1 MARSHAL
8 LAAAACAAAHEGLD
22 GFRIDEAAHAAYRF
36 FWNDLCDWY
45 LELVKPVLRRQA
57 QGTDGAL
64 ACAVMHCLFRDGRA
78 DRDYLARYTD
88 VPHELEAHLLSRD
101 PPWAARITGAPVET
115 IEAFARLVGDN
126 KRAEEEVN
134 TEIASPISRRVNVS
148 FAPGQSTS
156 IIRIVK
162 GYPTALSFFDRTGQP
177 WPIEW
182 DTNSNPAGQASN
194 GGNCNQG
201 PAGGAGPAV
210 ASAGF
215 YVCTPTVGSN
225 VLQVAAASLQP
236 RGGLLVTLKGAPK
249 PISFMLVAGGGA
261 YDADLTVQVA
271 ERGPNAKGVATGP
284 VAPDTASPFLTAML
298 DGAPPAE
305 AEPLA
310 VAGVS
315 PDDLRAWKVGNR
327 VVLRTRFALISPEWL
342 ASQTCEGGVT
352 VYSLPITPVVLLS
365 QDGVTVSASLSEP

>member
-1 MARSHAL
+1 MTRIIATASRSTSSSPKPDRREFMRLTTFH
-8 LAAAACAAAHEGLD
+8 CAYVAM
-22 GFRIDEAAHAAYRF
+22 
-36 FWNDLCDWY
+36 
-45 LELVKPVLRRQA
+45 
-57 QGTDGAL
+57 AL
-64 ACAVMHCLFRDGRA
+64 ASPAMAQQSASPPPETQPR
-78 DRDYLARYTD
+78 TD
-88 VPHELEAHLLSRD
+88 VESAIPVTPGMIRD
-101 PPWAARITGAPVET
+101 LGR
-115 IEAFARLVGDN
+115 RVGDN

-162 GYPTALSFFDRTGQP
+162 GYPPALSFFDRTGQP

-182 DTNSNPAGQASN
+182 DTNSNPAGQANS
-194 GGNCNQG
+194 GNCNQG
-201 PAGGAGPAV
+201 PAGGGGPAV

-225 VLQVAAASLQP
+225 VLQVAAGSLQP
-236 RGGLLVTLKGAPK
+236 RGGLLVTLKAAPK
-249 PISFMLVAGGGA
+249 PISSMLVAGGGA

-284 VAPDTASPFLTAML
+284 GAPDTASPFLPAML

-310 VAGVS
+310 VSGVS
-315 PDDLRAWKVGNR
+315 PDDLRAWKVGDR

-342 ASQTCEGGVT
+342 PPPTRRGGVT
-352 VYSLPITPVVLLS
+352 VYSLPVTPVVLLS

>member
-1 MARSHAL
+1 MRLTTFHW
-8 LAAAACAAAHEGLD
+8 AC
-22 GFRIDEAAHAAYRF
+22 
-36 FWNDLCDWY
+36 
-45 LELVKPVLRRQA
+45 V
-57 QGTDGAL
+57 AL
-64 ACAVMHCLFRDGRA
+64 A
-78 DRDYLARYTD
+78 LASPAMAQQSASLPSGAQPRTD
-88 VPHELEAHLLSRD
+88 VESAIPLTPGMIRD
-101 PPWAARITGAPVET
+101 LGR
-115 IEAFARLVGDN
+115 RVGDN

-215 YVCTPTVGSN
+215 YVCTPTAGSN

-271 ERGPNAKGVATGP
+271 DRGPNAKGVATGP

-310 VAGVS
+310 VGGVS

-342 ASQTCEGGVT
+342 ASQTGEGGVT

>member
-1 MARSHAL
+1 MRRRHAHWTAL
-8 LAAAACAAAHEGLD
+8 AFAAAVMAAAP
-22 GFRIDEAAHAAYRF
+22 AS
-36 FWNDLCDWY
+36 
-45 LELVKPVLRRQA
+45 A
-57 QGTDGAL
+57 QQGPPGASPPQQPG
-64 ACAVMHCLFRDGRA
+64 ASPK
-78 DRDYLARYTD
+78 TD
-88 VPHELEAHLLSRD
+88 VDSAIPLTPGMIRD
-101 PPWAARITGAPVET
+101 LGR
-115 IEAFARLVGDN
+115 RVGDN
-126 KRAEEEVN
+126 RRAEEEVN

-148 FAPGQSTS
+148 FAPGQSTP
-156 IIRIVK
+156 IVRIVK

-182 DTNSNPAGQASN
+182 DTNSNPAAAQTSN
-194 GGNCNQG
+194 GNCNQG
-201 PAGGAGPAV
+201 PAGGGGPAV

-249 PISFMLVAGGGA
+249 PISFMLVAGGGT

-271 ERGPNAKGVATGP
+271 DRGPNAKGVATGP

-342 ASQTCEGGVT
+342 ASQTGEGGVT
-352 VYSLPITPVVLLS
+352 VYSLPVTPVVLLS

>member
-1 MARSHAL
+1 MRPTTFHWACVAL
-8 LAAAACAAAHEGLD
+8 ALASPAT
-22 GFRIDEAAHAAYRF
+22 
-36 FWNDLCDWY
+36 
-45 LELVKPVLRRQA
+45 A
-57 QGTDGAL
+57 QQSASDGASASL
-64 ACAVMHCLFRDGRA
+64 SSGATHEAGVESAIPLTPNMIRDLGR
-78 DRDYLARYTD
+78 R
-88 VPHELEAHLLSRD
+88 
-101 PPWAARITGAPVET
+101 
-115 IEAFARLVGDN
+115 VGDN
-126 KRAEEEVN
+126 KRAEEEAN

-182 DTNSNPAGQASN
+182 DTNSNPAGQAN
-194 GGNCNQG
+194 NGNCNQG

-327 VVLRTRFALISPEWL
+327 VVARLADRRGRRHRLFPAGHAGRAAFAGWRDGFRVSFGALNRCLS
-342 ASQTCEGGVT
+342 SHQ
-352 VYSLPITPVVLLS
+352 PIPVSRGFRRGSSAARVAG
-365 QDGVTVSASLSEP
+365 DPAASL

>member
-1 MARSHAL
+1 MTRTIATASRSTSSSPKPDRRAFMRPTTFHW
-8 LAAAACAAAHEGLD
+8 AC
-22 GFRIDEAAHAAYRF
+22 
-36 FWNDLCDWY
+36 
-45 LELVKPVLRRQA
+45 V
-57 QGTDGAL
+57 AL
-64 ACAVMHCLFRDGRA
+64 A
-78 DRDYLARYTD
+78 LASPATAQQSAPGGPPLPSGTTPRTD
-88 VPHELEAHLLSRD
+88 VESAIPLTPNMIRD
-101 PPWAARITGAPVET
+101 LGR
-115 IEAFARLVGDN
+115 RVGDN

-225 VLQVAAASLQP
+225 VLQVAAESLQP
-236 RGGLLVTLKGAPK
+236 RGGLLVTLRGARK

-271 ERGPNAKGVATGP
+271 DRGPNAKGVATGP
-284 VAPDTASPFLTAML
+284 AAPDTASPFLTAML

-315 PDDLRAWKVGNR
+315 PDDLRAWKVGD
-327 VVLRTRFALISPEWL
+327 P
-342 ASQTCEGGVT
+342 GG
-352 VYSLPITPVVLLS
+352 
-365 QDGVTVSASLSEP
+365 

>member
-1 MARSHAL
+1 MSGDPADARH
-8 LAAAACAAAHEGLD
+8 
-22 GFRIDEAAHAAYRF
+22 
-36 FWNDLCDWY
+36 
-45 LELVKPVLRRQA
+45 
-57 QGTDGAL
+57 
-64 ACAVMHCLFRDGRA
+64 
-78 DRDYLARYTD
+78 
-88 VPHELEAHLLSRD
+88 D
-101 PPWAARITGAPVET
+101 PGSGG
-115 IEAFARLVGDN
+115 VGDN

-148 FAPGQSTS
+148 FAPGQSTP
-156 IIRIVK
+156 IVRVVK
-162 GYPTALSFFDRTGQP
+162 GYPTALSFFDRTGEP

-182 DTNSNPAGQASN
+182 DTNSNPAAQAN
-194 GGNCNQG
+194 NGNCNQG
-201 PAGGAGPAV
+201 PAGGGGPAV

-215 YVCTPTVGSN
+215 YVCAPTAGSN

-249 PISFMLVAGGGA
+249 PISFMLVAGGGT

-271 ERGPNAKGVATGP
+271 ERGPNAKGPATGP

-310 VAGVS
+310 VSGVS

-342 ASQTCEGGVT
+342 ASETGEGGVT
-352 VYSLPITPVVLLS
+352 VYSLPVTPIVLLS
-365 QDGVTVSASLSEP
+365 QDGRTISASLSEP

>member
-1 MARSHAL
+1 MTRIIATASRSTSSSPKPDRREFMRLTTFH
-8 LAAAACAAAHEGLD
+8 CAYVAM
-22 GFRIDEAAHAAYRF
+22 
-36 FWNDLCDWY
+36 
-45 LELVKPVLRRQA
+45 
-57 QGTDGAL
+57 AL
-64 ACAVMHCLFRDGRA
+64 ASPAMAQQSASLPPGAQPR
-78 DRDYLARYTD
+78 TD
-88 VPHELEAHLLSRD
+88 VESAIPLTPGMIRD
-101 PPWAARITGAPVET
+101 LGR
-115 IEAFARLVGDN
+115 RVGDN

-134 TEIASPISRRVNVS
+134 TVIASPISRRVNVS

-162 GYPTALSFFDRTGQP
+162 GYPTALSFFARTGPP
-177 WPIEW
+177 WPLEW
-182 DTNSNPAGQASN
+182 DTNSNPAGQAN
-194 GGNCNQG
+194 NGNCNQG

-225 VLQVAAASLQP
+225 VLQVAAGSLQP

-315 PDDLRAWKVGNR
+315 PDDLRAWKVGDR

-342 ASQTCEGGVT
+342 DSQTGEGGVT
-352 VYSLPITPVVLLS
+352 VYSLPVTPVVLLS